1 MANKEYNIEILD
13 APTEKDLDNES
24 KNSWL
29 YEKTGIAIND
39 FDKDDKAK
47 KDFVKEE
54 EYKKY
59 WDSLTDGEKFAKTRD
74 ATELAGRPL
83 TMTVDEWNELPAWKK
98 SWHTMSKIG
107 VPGVPGAGGYDNPI
121 YKGVVIGSQNALTNA
136 FSLPLE
142 ITDALG
148 ATDGATEAF
157 AEVIAS
163 MDPLKPE
170 NSAEAITAV
179 LAQYG
184 IPSIVVANWMSKFK
198 RAPGFWKAMKKYALT
213 IGAVGVTDM
222 VVSGPGDI
230 NLATAFGDNWM
241 VPMESFLTIH
251 EDDPSLVKRV
261 KIGAEMVW
269 VGPLVDTLLMTAGGI
284 FKGGRFL
291 LGGADPKKKIEYID
305 LNGNKQ
311 EFWTTERTFNAVAK
325 IINDWSGPRSL
336 EEIEETLKL
345 FQGSGIIP
353 PTGAAS
359 GSEGLIHLQKLFNV
373 GGYSDVTVKNL
384 LSMNENIDALLKAN
398 GLSDGINSLFLTT
411 KVRNLQADINAK
423 IASKQET
430 LANIKLEQKGAVSEA
445 KATLKEN
452 EIILQRELTELKEQR
467 KVIQTEIKENFTNE
481 FNAAKDEVLSYIKKV
496 GQYDPGTSNQ
506 LSHSLDEE
514 LINQFAYLTYYK
526 NQLYKNIDVNPT
538 TKIKIEH
545 DIKNF
550 KIKDTKD
557 TVFSLL
563 KKDINNFTKK
573 KDSYDVVAK
582 RIPKELTDEL
592 KTLINPKNKGALTLS
607 RLEELRSSFT
617 KAYKDAIDAN
627 DTVLADRIITSKR
640 QIFDNLYDNI
650 TKVADPEYAGMAE
663 RAQLASDWFK
673 NEYAPRFQEGVG
685 SMWAE
690 ALKKRK
696 SGSLGSSSPEQSPLY
711 FLKNDGN
718 GLYINNSSEAGI
730 NQIENILNPPKDE
743 LGELLTHKLID
754 PYTNKPLNVADKAN
768 ADKIV
773 ENFFAAKIAQ
783 ALHGKTDIAN
793 SLTILERF
801 EDAYY
806 PILQKYPKIANQIE
820 EYKTTLKEKNAKVLN
835 TDKAQKSSE
844 LAEKE
849 ITLNQVNQKKDLIE
863 ESKIKDQ
870 RNVDAINASFSEKID
885 IASEELKLLSN
896 ERNNNVNLFSF
907 FVNDSPANTIGNAMN
922 DADPVAAI
930 STLRAEVNAFNI
942 PELSKGFD
950 ESISQWLKSQIDTK
964 IKIPKTANIKY
975 KGFKYGASLEGLDD
989 ILSNPQ
995 KVQALEAAGWSA
1007 DDIATLGKFSEQLT
1021 ILERSN
1027 LTAKG
1032 ASKAEIT
1039 DPAQVGRKAQIL
1051 AASIYG
1057 IVKGRGIMAIMNLIG
1072 GALGISPMKA
1082 QSLLIQEAMTHP
1094 DLATILLM
1102 KDSEESIKLLNGY
1115 VINNYLSSGNA
1126 REEFKE
1132 KDIQYNIEEIQDYNI
1147 EPISRS
1153 FVPDSVDVNVPDV
1166 NRESRLAKNFI
1177 QPVNNMAALPNQT
1190 VAAALPNQG
1199 QRTGPVDPGRA
1210 AFAFGPNDILAQQRP
1225 RYAAQ
1230 GGIMSTN
1237 KAFQRVA

>member
-1 MANKEYNIEILD
+1 MGNKEYNIEILD
-13 APTEKDLDNES
+13 APTEEDLDNKS
-24 KNSWL
+24 PHSWL
-29 YEKTGIAIND
+29 YKKTGIAINK
-39 FDKDDKAK
+39 FDKDDKAE

-98 SWHTMSKIG
+98 AWHTMSKVG

-121 YKGVVIGSQNALTNA
+121 YKGAVIGSQNALINA

-179 LAQYG
+179 LTQYG
-184 IPSIVVANWMSKFK
+184 VPSIAVANWMSKFK

-269 VGPLVDTLLMTAGGI
+269 VGPLVDTLLMVGGGI
-284 FKGGRFL
+284 YKGGRFL

-311 EFWTTERTFNAVAK
+311 EFWTSERTFNAVAK

-398 GLSDGINSLFLTT
+398 GFADGINSKFITT
-411 KVRNLQADINAK
+411 KVRELHADINAK

-452 EIILQRELTELKEQR
+452 ESILQRELSELKEQR

-481 FNAAKDEVLSYIKKV
+481 FNAAKDEVLSYIQKV
-496 GQYDPGTSNQ
+496 GSFDPGTLNQ
-506 LSHSLDEE
+506 LAHSLDEE

-550 KIKDTKD
+550 NVGDKD

-573 KDSYDVVAK
+573 KDAYDVVAK
-582 RIPKELTDEL
+582 RIPKDLTDEL
-592 KTLINPKNKGALTLS
+592 KTLTDPKNKDALTLS
-607 RLEELRSSFT
+607 RLEELRASFT

-627 DTVLADRIITSKR
+627 DTVLSTRILTSKR

-650 TKVADPEYAGMAE
+650 VKVADPEYAGMAE
-663 RAQLASDWFK
+663 RAQLASSWFK
-673 NEYAPRFQEGVG
+673 NEYAPRFEEGVG
-685 SMWAE
+685 SLWAE

-711 FLKNDGN
+711 FLKNDGQ

-730 NQIENILNPPKDE
+730 NQIENILNPPKNE
-743 LGELLTHKLID
+743 LGQPLTKELID
-754 PYTNKPLNVADKAN
+754 PYTNRPLNVADKAN

-783 ALHGKTDIAN
+783 ALHGKTNTAN
-793 SLTILERF
+793 SLTILEKF

-820 EYKTTLKEKNAKVLN
+820 KYKTTLKEKNAKVLN
-835 TDKAQKSSE
+835 TDRAQKSSE

-849 ITLNQVNQKKDLIE
+849 NTLNQVNQKKDLIE

-907 FVNDSPANTIGNAMN
+907 FVNDSPANAIGNAMN
-922 DADPVAAI
+922 DADPVDAI
-930 STLRAEVNAFNI
+930 SKLRAEINAFNI

-950 ESISQWLKSQIDTK
+950 DSVSQWLKSQIDTK
-964 IKIPKTANIKY
+964 IKIPETANIKY
-975 KGFKYGASLEGLDD
+975 KGFKYEASLEGLDN

-1007 DDIATLGKFSEQLT
+1007 DDIAALGKFSEQLT

-1039 DPAQVGRKAQIL
+1039 DPAQIGRKAQIL
-1051 AASIYG
+1051 AASVYG

-1082 QSLLIQEAMTHP
+1082 QSLLLQDAMTHP
-1094 DLATILLM
+1094 DLAKILLM

-1147 EPISRS
+1147 EPLSRS

-1177 QPVNNMAALPNQT
+1177 QPINDMAAVLPNQ
-1190 VAAALPNQG
+1190 AATLPNQG
-1199 QRTGPVDPGRA
+1199 QGQGPVDPNRA
-1210 AFAFGPNDILAQQRP
+1210 AIAFGPMDILAQP